1 MKVDI
6 DADFSDAIARF
17 DSLPEAVGEK
27 LRWAAFRGV
36 SLLREEVK
44 IQAPRS
50 EKRHYFYSKGS
61 RNADGS
67 KKRYVF
73 EPGDLSGSVFA
84 FYDKS
89 ESVDGRRAV
98 YQVGW
103 RAREGSS
110 SHYGGDSLKDSG
122 DSLKAVPYGYMV
134 HNGVK
139 RESGESIAG
148 RPFVSIALQ
157 IQEEKMEEAML
168 NAVLEVVNGQL
179 AD

>member
-1 MKVDI
+1 MKVEI

-17 DSLPEAVGEK
+17 DSLPEAVGDR
-27 LRWAAFRGV
+27 LRWAAFKGV
-36 SLLREEVK
+36 ELLRDEVK

-50 EKRHYFYSKGS
+50 HKRHYFYSKGS

-67 KKRYVF
+67 KRRYAF
-73 EPGDLSGSVFA
+73 EPGDLRGSVFA

-103 RAREGSS
+103 RDREGSRGR
-110 SHYGGDSLKDSG
+110 YEGG
-122 DSLKAVPYGYMV
+122 SLKAVPYGYMV
-134 HNGVK
+134 HNGVRRK
-139 RESGESIAG
+139 NGKSIAG

-157 IQEEKMEEAML
+157 IQEAKMETAML

>member
-1 MKVDI
+1 MKVEI

-27 LRWAAFRGV
+27 LRWAAFKGV
-36 SLLREEVK
+36 ELLRDEVK

-50 EKRHYFYSKGS
+50 HKRHYFYSKGS

-67 KKRYVF
+67 KRRYAF
-73 EPGDLSGSVFA
+73 EPGDLRGSVFA

-89 ESVDGRRAV
+89 ASVDGRRAV

-103 RAREGSS
+103 RDREGNRGR
-110 SHYGGDSLKDSG
+110 YEGGALR
-122 DSLKAVPYGYMV
+122 AVPYGYMV
-134 HNGVK
+134 HNGVRRK
-139 RESGESIAG
+139 NGKSIAG

-157 IQEEKMEEAML
+157 IQEAKMEAAML

>member
-1 MKVDI
+1 MKVEI

-27 LRWAAFRGV
+27 LRWAAFKGV
-36 SLLREEVK
+36 ELLRDEVK

-50 EKRHYFYSKGS
+50 HKRHYFYSKGS

-67 KKRYVF
+67 KRRYAF
-73 EPGDLSGSVFA
+73 EPGDLRGSVFA

-89 ESVDGRRAV
+89 ASVDGRRAV

-103 RAREGSS
+103 RDREGSRGQ
-110 SHYGGDSLKDSG
+110 YEGG
-122 DSLKAVPYGYMV
+122 SLKAVPYGYMV
-134 HNGVK
+134 HNGVRRK
-139 RESGESIAG
+139 NGKSIAG

-157 IQEEKMEEAML
+157 IQEAKMEAAML

-179 AD
+179 TD

>member
-36 SLLREEVK
+36 SLLREEIK
-44 IQAPRS
+44 IQAPRHH
-50 EKRHYFYSKGS
+50 KRHYFYSKGS

-67 KKRYVF
+67 KRRYDF
-73 EPGDLSGSVFA
+73 EPGDLRRSVFA

-89 ESVDGRRAV
+89 DSVDGRRAV

-103 RAREGSS
+103 RDREGNRGR
-110 SHYGGDSLKDSG
+110 YEGGVLR
-122 DSLKAVPYGYMV
+122 AVPYGYMV
-134 HNGVK
+134 HNGVRRK
-139 RESGESIAG
+139 NGKSIAP
-148 RPFVSIALQ
+148 RPFLSRALK
-157 IQEEKMEEAML
+157 IQGAKMEAVML
-168 NAVLEVVNGQL
+168 NAVLEVVRGRIS
-179 AD
+179 D

>member
-27 LRWAAFRGV
+27 LRWAAFKGV
-36 SLLREEVK
+36 ELLRDEVK

-84 FYDKS
+84 FYDKLA
-89 ESVDGRRAV
+89 SVDGRRAV

-103 RAREGSS
+103 RAREGNSS
-110 SHYGGDSLKDSG
+110 RYGGDE

-139 RESGESIAG
+139 RENGKSIAA
-148 RPFVSIALQ
+148 RPFVTIALQ
-157 IQEEKMEEAML
+157 VQEEKMEAAML